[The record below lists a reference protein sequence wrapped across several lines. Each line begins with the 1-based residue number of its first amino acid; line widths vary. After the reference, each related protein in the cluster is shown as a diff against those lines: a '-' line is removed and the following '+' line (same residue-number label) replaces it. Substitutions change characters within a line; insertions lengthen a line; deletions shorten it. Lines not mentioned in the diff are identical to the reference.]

1 MSRAGGT
8 LPPPTRTSG
17 RRVAVLAIVALVI
30 LVAGAGYFAFGQWR
44 AEAACGREDVAPAG
58 ASSWT
63 LGWSWV
69 PPGFTC
75 TYEDGT
81 TLRSLWW

>member
-8 LPPPTRTSG
+8 PPPPTRTSG

-44 AEAACGREDVAPAG
+44 AEAGCGREVG
-58 ASSWT
+58 A
-63 LGWSWV
+63 
-69 PPGFTC
+69 PPGAPSRTMPAM
-75 TYEDGT
+75 
-81 TLRSLWW
+81 SSP